1 MNWIS
6 CLTGKS
12 FEIWIQKTLSIYH
25 ISQGQRLDP
34 FDTSNRN
41 FKTASDNLRLAS
53 TKSPLPKEG
62 DGRNQVRTDLAKALL
77 VNKVGDSDGV
87 ELTEFGRSVLTKWE
101 EVDVASDNEKHELLR
116 CIIVMHLGLVNS
128 IDFYCA
134 METFWSEIMASI
146 PFADAIKNS
155 EFLYLVSYLN
165 LEVDGFNPWAV
176 IRNSKLEIKN
186 TTIDEIIGLKECY
199 VRPPSEKT
207 EFDELVN
214 KLVKRVNRTETRPN
228 SRKVFCTAM
237 QLLKLSSLD
246 RTNLLK
252 DMKDFPDNFI
262 GEFDQEPVDAY
273 LKMLD
278 ESGFIFGVA
287 GRNVIFF
294 GPPGTGKS
302 FEVKKEVGTARMF
315 RTQFHPEYS
324 HSDFIGSYRPVV
336 GSESDAANKVD
347 GHDGVVIA
355 RPVNYFAFVPGPF
368 ALALKYAFENPLYHV
383 YLVIEEINRGDCS
396 AIFGDVFQLLDR
408 DDTGRSEFGITAKP
422 ELLTYFE
429 GKIVAGYGQLYLP
442 PNLSLLATM
451 NTSDQSLYPM
461 DSAFKRRWQWKYCTI
476 DFEQLLA
483 YTGNV
488 RPTLKDLNE
497 NWDWIIILKV
507 LNKKIVLDNMG
518 MEDKQLG
525 PWFIKPKKTGEVD
538 WNTFLNK
545 CLFYLWHDVFK
556 DQQDDSPFNTET
568 CKTFGEVQANIRT
581 KGLEVGFKPEV
592 IKNIREMLKE
602 ITCPKVL

>member
-1 MNWIS
+1 MNWNTVI
-6 CLTGKS
+6 TGES
-12 FEIWIQKTLSIYH
+12 FERWIQTKLTPEKIP
-25 ISQGQRLDP
+25 QGQRLDP
-34 FDTSNRN
+34 FATSMRD
-41 FKTASDNLRLAS
+41 FTAASGNLRLV
-53 TKSPLPKEG
+53 KQGDPLPDRG
-62 DGRNQVRTDLAKALL
+62 GGGNQARTDLAAAML
-77 VNKVGDSDGV
+77 VTGGTEDVA
-87 ELTEFGRSVLTKWE
+87 LTEFGRSVLTQWE
-101 EVDVASDNEKHELLR
+101 EVCVADSLAEHELARLM
-116 CIIVMHLGLVNS
+116 IVMHLGLAKT
-128 IDFYCA
+128 IPIYYA
-134 METFWSEIMASI
+134 MAKFWDEIMASI
-146 PFADAIKNS
+146 PFADAIQNP
-155 EFLYLVSYLN
+155 EFLYLASFLN
-165 LEVDGFNPWAV
+165 SEVDGFNPWAV
-176 IRNSKLEIKN
+176 CRDSALEIKA
-186 TTIDEIIGLKECY
+186 TTIADID
-199 VRPPSEKT
+199 S
-207 EFDELVN
+207 
-214 KLVKRVNRTETRPN
+214 VKRRYPLHGLLLDKLKIRVTDWATRAMP
-228 SRKVFCTAM
+228 RKVFCTAM
-237 QLLKLSSLD
+237 QMVRLSSPD
-246 RTNLLK
+246 RTQLL
-252 DMKDFPDNFI
+252 DQMALSPDLFIRNFSRT
-262 GEFDQEPVDAY
+262 PVDVY

-278 ESGFIFGVA
+278 ESGFSFGVA
-287 GRNVIFF
+287 GSNVIFF

-302 FEVKKEVGTARMF
+302 FEVKKKVGTAPMF

-581 KGLEVGFKPEV
+581 KGLKVGFKPEV

-602 ITCPKVL
+602 ITCPKV